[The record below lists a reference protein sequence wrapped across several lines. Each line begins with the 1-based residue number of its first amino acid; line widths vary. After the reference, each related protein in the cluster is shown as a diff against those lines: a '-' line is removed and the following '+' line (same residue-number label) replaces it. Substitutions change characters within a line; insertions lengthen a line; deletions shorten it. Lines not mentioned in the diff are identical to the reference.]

1 MMQGAVRFGVTAVCL
16 ALLSGCAGK
25 SVERVDPDTAIDLSG
40 YWNDTDSR
48 LVSEAMIGDVLNA
61 PWYTQ
66 YMTSHQD
73 KPTVIVGTIR
83 NRTSEH
89 IAVNTFIGDLE
100 RAFVNSQKVRVVAT
114 AEEREE
120 VRDERQDQGAYASEE
135 TIKQFGLEHG
145 ADYMLIGNVSSII
158 DQKSGDEVRYY
169 QIDMTL
175 VDIATNEK
183 SWIGQHEIKKLV
195 GRTAYKG

>member
-1 MMQGAVRFGVTAVCL
+1 MKEGALRLFVVAAVAAVTVSC
-16 ALLSGCAGK
+16 SGK
-25 SVERVDPDTAIDLSG
+25 SVERIDPDTTVDLSG

-48 LVSEAMIGDVLNA
+48 FVSDAMISDVLSA
-61 PWYTQ
+61 TWYTD
-66 YMTSHQD
+66 YMRAHPD

-83 NRTSEH
+83 NQTTEH
-89 IAVNTFIGDLE
+89 IPVGTFVGDLE

-120 VRDERQDQGAYASEE
+120 VRDERMDQGTYASDE
-135 TIKQFGLEHG
+135 TIKQFGREHG

-158 DQKSGDEVRYY
+158 DEKKGDEVRYY

-175 VDIATNEK
+175 VDIETNEK

-195 GRTAYKG
+195 GRSAYKS

>member
-1 MMQGAVRFGVTAVCL
+1 MKKGALRLFLVAAVAAATASC
-16 ALLSGCAGK
+16 SGK
-25 SVERVDPDTAIDLSG
+25 SVERIDPDTTVDLSG

-48 LVSEAMIGDVLNA
+48 FVSDAMISDVLSA
-61 PWYTQ
+61 VWYTD
-66 YMTSHQD
+66 YTKSHPD

-83 NRTSEH
+83 NQTTEH
-89 IAVNTFIGDLE
+89 IPVTTFIGDLE

-120 VRDERQDQGAYASEE
+120 VRDERMDQGTYASDE
-135 TIKQFGLEHG
+135 TIKQFGREHG

-169 QIDMTL
+169 QVDMTL
-175 VDIATNEK
+175 VDIETNEK

-195 GRTAYKG
+195 GRSAYKS

>member
-1 MMQGAVRFGVTAVCL
+1 MMQGALRFGLGILAVATA
-16 ALLSGCAGK
+16 AGCSGK
-25 SVERVDPDTAIDLSG
+25 SVERVDPDTTVDLSG

-48 LVSEAMIGDVLNA
+48 LVSETMIADVLNA
-61 PWYTQ
+61 TWYTEH
-66 YMTSHQD
+66 MKFHTD

-89 IAVNTFIGDLE
+89 IAVSTFIGDLE
-100 RAFVNSQKVRVVAT
+100 QAFVNSQKVRVVAT

-120 VRDERQDQGAYASEE
+120 IRDERMDQGTYASEE
-135 TIKQFGLEHG
+135 TIKQFGREHG
-145 ADYMLIGNVSSII
+145 ADYMLIGDVSSII

-169 QIDMTL
+169 QVDMTL

-195 GRTAYKG
+195 GRSAYKS